1 MALGRKTGG
10 RKLGTP
16 NKLKPPTQ
24 KQQVKQRIAQA
35 QAAMLERTEAI
46 AAGMLPLEFLLGVMR
61 DESYPPGARI
71 DAAKAALP
79 FCHAKKADEP
89 GEQVQ
94 HITEI
99 RRVIIDPKND
109 VDPPVHQGEVSRQ
122 VVEPGVIRSVI
133 MPAEQERDGLHWGT
147 DEPDAVARARFDKMR
162 RN

>member
-1 MALGRKTGG
+1 MKITATNRRAVYRSADSRCEVPAPPETGIW
-10 RKLGTP
+10 R
-16 NKLKPPTQ
+16 
-24 KQQVKQRIAQA
+24 
-35 QAAMLERTEAI
+35 
-46 AAGMLPLEFLLGVMR
+46 
-61 DESYPPGARI
+61 
-71 DAAKAALP
+71 
-79 FCHAKKADEP
+79 CHAKKADGP